1 MNRVFL
7 ISPANCN
14 GQRAQ
19 WILKR
24 DSRSEIAH
32 RLRGVEGVPLGEVFS
47 FLSALYFRGKLAYA
61 RAFARPPADGPGV
74 LVITPSAGLLTHDT
88 AIRLSKLRG
97 FGRVPINK
105 NNARY
110 RRSLLRDAKR
120 LAGRVGPGCEIV
132 LLGSI
137 GSGKYLDILTRAV
150 GDQLRV
156 PADFVGMGD
165 MQRGA
170 LLLRC
175 VQENRELNYI
185 DINGISTPPTKLR
198 KPIQPLPPASA
209 AQGLRNPYPA
219 PATDKEKFESC

>member
-14 GQRAQ
+14 GQRAR
-19 WILKR
+19 WILKK
-24 DSRSEIAH
+24 DSQSELAR
-32 RLRGVEGVPLGEVFS
+32 RLRSTTGVPLGEVFS

-61 RAFARPPADGPGV
+61 RAFARPPAGGPGV
-74 LVITPSAGLLTHDT
+74 LIITPSAGLLPHDR

-97 FGRVPINK
+97 FGRVPISKK
-105 NNARY
+105 NALY
-110 RRSLLRDAKR
+110 RRSLLRDVKK
-120 LAGRVGPGCEIV
+120 LAAAAGPACEVV

-137 GSGKYLDILTRAV
+137 ANGKYLDILTRAL
-150 GDQLRV
+150 GDRLRV

-175 VQENRELNYI
+175 VQTNRELDYMPVSSLSP
-185 DINGISTPPTKLR
+185 GPRALKL
-198 KPIQPLPPASA
+198 IQAVEPAMLAAETAEQSA
-209 AQGLRNPYPA
+209 GLR
-219 PATDKEKFESC
+219 